1 MNIQL
6 KVIPL
11 QPKDNIA
18 MLERKFTKVLEQF
31 LNENQNKILLV
42 NGARQIG
49 KSYLIRYVGKRLF
62 THFVE
67 INLREDKEGEQVF
80 ASVHTTNDLYMRLS
94 NYYSEPLGGKSDTL
108 VFLDEIQS
116 YPHLMTMLKFLNQE
130 GKYRFIA
137 SGSQLGVALSQTPSV
152 PLGSVEILQMF
163 PLDFEE
169 FLWAT
174 GISKEWIANIQAHYK
189 KEEPLDESTHNLL
202 LKRFQYY
209 LLVGGLPDAIN
220 RYLEDRNM
228 VRVRMVHKDIH
239 ELYRIDAS
247 QYDEEHK
254 LKIRRIYDLIPSNLE
269 NKKKRIVYKQIENKT
284 GKHFADYA
292 DEFEY
297 LSNSGVALEVLAIS
311 NPRFPLLESEQK
323 RLVKLYLND
332 VGLLTHLLYGLN
344 VNAVL
349 QDIRSINLG
358 TVYESVVA
366 QELQAHG
373 FALHYYDNKKK
384 GEVDFLIDD
393 YERLQ
398 VLPLEI
404 KSGKDYTEHSALSKF
419 LEAPEY
425 GIERAIAFSNER
437 EIYKKKGVTYMPVYY
452 SMFLHKETADAD
464 AVILPEL
471 EMV

>member
-1 MNIQL
+1 M
-6 KVIPL
+6 L
-11 QPKDNIA
+11 Q
-18 MLERKFTKVLEQF
+18 RKFTSYLEDF
-31 LNENQNKILLV
+31 LQNQRGKILLV

-49 KSYLIRYVGKRLF
+49 KSYLIRYVGEKLF
-62 THFVE
+62 PHYVE
-67 INLREDKEGEQVF
+67 INLKEDKEGEQVF
-80 ASVHTTNDLYMRLS
+80 ADVRSTNDLYMRLS
-94 NYYSEPLGGKSDTL
+94 NYYSEPLGDKSDTL

-116 YPHLMTMLKFLNQE
+116 YPHLLTMLKFLNQE
-130 GKYRFIA
+130 GRYRFIA
-137 SGSQLGVALSQTPSV
+137 SGSQLGVALAQTPSV
-152 PLGSVEILQMF
+152 PIGSVAIEQMY

-174 GISKEWIANIQAHYK
+174 GIGKDWIENVKAHFNR
-189 KEEPLDESTHNLL
+189 EEPLEENMHNML

-209 LLVGGLPDAIN
+209 LLVGGLPEAVN
-220 RYLEDRNM
+220 CYLEDRNM
-228 VRVRMVHKDIH
+228 LRVRAVHRDIH

-247 QYDEEHK
+247 QYDAEHK

-269 NKKKRIVYKQIENKT
+269 NRKKRVVYKQIENKT

-297 LSNSGVALEVLAIS
+297 LASSGVALDVLAIS
-311 NPRFPLLESEQK
+311 NPKFPLSESEQK

-366 QELQAHG
+366 QELHAHK
-373 FALHYYDNKKK
+373 FPLHYYDNKQK

-393 YERLQ
+393 FKSLK

-404 KSGKDYTEHSALSKF
+404 KSGKDYTQHSALSKF
-419 LEAPEY
+419 LSDAEY
-425 GIERAIAFSNER
+425 HIDRAIVFSNEQQVF
-437 EIYKKKGVTYMPVYY
+437 KKEGIVYMPIYY
-452 SMFLHKETADAD
+452 SMFLQRDMEGEN
-464 AVILPEL
+464 VILPEL
-471 EMV
+471 